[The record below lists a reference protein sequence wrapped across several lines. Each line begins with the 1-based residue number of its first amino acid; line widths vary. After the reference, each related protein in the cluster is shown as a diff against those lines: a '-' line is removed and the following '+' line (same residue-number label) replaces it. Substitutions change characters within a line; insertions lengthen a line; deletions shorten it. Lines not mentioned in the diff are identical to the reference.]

1 MPFLHSNPFG
11 RWNIPAPQ
19 TPPPGGQSSQGPS
32 APRPPR
38 PGLQSLGRGARRA
51 LAAAAVALAA
61 VILLLNSVYSISEQE
76 NAVVT
81 TFGVPHTVSASG
93 LHFKLPFVQQVTKV
107 DMTIKGFTVG
117 YDQRTNASLD
127 DESLMITSDFNFV
140 NVDFFV
146 EYRVT
151 DPVQYLYASQEPT
164 LILKT
169 LAQSYIRD
177 TIGLYPVDDVITT
190 GKNQIQSE
198 IKEKITNRMEAEE
211 IGLQLVN
218 ITIQDAEP
226 PTSEVLAAF
235 KEVENAKQGADT
247 AVNNANKYRS
257 EQIPAAEAQADQ
269 VLQRAEAAK
278 ESRINEANGQAARFN
293 SMYEEY
299 NKYPLITKQRMY
311 YEAMEQVLPGLRVI
325 ITDDTGSTLNVFS
338 WDDVPQPEEVN

>member
-1 MPFLHSNPFG
+1 MRFNNPFG
-11 RWNIPAPQ
+11 KKPY
-19 TPPPGGQSSQGPS
+19 
-32 APRPPR
+32 
-38 PGLQSLGRGARRA
+38 GARPQGADGAAPAGGAARG
-51 LAAAAVALAA
+51 LAALGKAGKVVVVLVLALVLA
-61 VILLLNSVYSISEQE
+61 LNSVYIISEQE

-81 TFGVPHTVSASG
+81 TFGVPQAVTTSG
-93 LHFKLPFVQQVTKV
+93 LHFKIPFVQKVTKL
-107 DMTIKGFTVG
+107 DMTIKGMAIG
-117 YDQRTNASLD
+117 YDQRTNESLP

-140 NVDFFV
+140 NVDFFL

-151 DPVQYLYASQEPT
+151 DPVQYLYASEEPT

-198 IKEKITNRMEAEE
+198 IKDKIAARIDAED

-226 PTSEVLAAF
+226 PTMEVLAAF

-257 EQIPAAEAQADQ
+257 EKLPAAEAQADQ
-269 VLQRAEAAK
+269 IVQNAEAVK
-278 ESRINEANGQAARFN
+278 EGRINEAAGQVARFN

-299 NKYPLITKQRMY
+299 SKYPTITKQRMY
-311 YEAMEQVLPGLRVI
+311 FETMEEVLPELRVI
-325 ITDDTGSTLNVFS
+325 ITDEDGSTLNMFN
-338 WDDVPQPEEVN
+338 WDAVGKEAQ